1 MRQRSNAASTPVPD
15 AEVRPRNQWGRRPSS
30 VHEAAAAAQVAE
42 GHVAAS
48 AVQAV
53 VSARLPQEAPVPASA
68 LPRAG
73 LVEAE
78 PAVPLRPQLTELRRG
93 RAQRRSR
100 RGTQGQARRLGHA

>member
-1 MRQRSNAASTPVPD
+1 MAAVRSPALL
-15 AEVRPRNQWGRRPSS
+15 AETAVRSPLT
-30 VHEAAAAAQVAE
+30 
-42 GHVAAS
+42 AS

-93 RAQRRSR
+93 RAQRSGLPVR
-100 RGTQGQARRLGHA
+100 RPE